1 MHEPEA
7 VDEVDCATMLF
18 GDSHVRTGT
27 ADQCHGERH
36 CPGRTVFHRDLNAL
50 KRKQAL
56 DPVSGVPWRPISN
69 ESKTLPLN
77 SRGASSDRSDLVS
90 TR

>member
-18 GDSHVRTGT
+18 GDSHARTVT
-27 ADQCHGERH
+27 ADQCHGERC
-36 CPGRTVFHRDLNAL
+36 CPGRTVFHRDLNTL

-56 DPVSGVPWRPISN
+56 DRGVGGALETNLKRIKDTAV
-69 ESKTLPLN
+69 EFA
-77 SRGASSDRSDLVS
+77 RGIQ
-90 TR
+90 